1 MKPRARRVTLVAVAL
16 GGAVL
21 GVLVV
26 ANWATVRDHVEAWH
40 FQLTTETETVV
51 PNSAWMESSAFELF
65 AEGGDDYTIAD
76 LEGWLEVLAT
86 KSGRTVVLDTTEKKD
101 LPLRSGFDSAL
112 SVLEANGYRVL
123 EQRFPRRAYVIIR
136 DLNFTPKPTLLE
148 QRIKAWRATHP
159 PPAAAPQ

>member
-1 MKPRARRVTLVAVAL
+1 MKPRARRVTIGVASLVAFVV
-16 GGAVL
+16 AVL
-21 GVLVV
+21 VA
-26 ANWATVRDHVEAWH
+26 ANWATVRGHVEAWH

-51 PNSAWMESSAFELF
+51 PNSAWMESPAFERF

-76 LEGWLEVLAT
+76 LAGWLEVLAT
-86 KSGRTVVLDTTEKKD
+86 KSGRTVVLDTAEKKD
-101 LPLRSGFDSAL
+101 LPLQSGFDSAL